1 MTTLPAW
8 PPRSVGTSLRW
19 TFKAHPP
26 PPPPCVFSPGC
37 GGDACVRWGGVR
49 RPARVR
55 GGACGG
61 AAEVSTPHPSP
72 DTAIRPVRLP
82 DRRLRARPRR
92 RVWIPPSPKLSGR
105 AQAPPRGRACQRCE
119 SSSPVQQ
126 AAKIPSRR
134 RAPPSKVR
142 SSLSF
147 LPSRRQLQRPSP
159 SVSRVTVCSLL
170 LPPINS
176 NVHAYMDD
184 ALNVFDETGTRFFSL
199 FSFQFFLLRYGWVC
213 SVLIHGCTSLSFIH
227 G

>member
-1 MTTLPAW
+1 M
-8 PPRSVGTSLRW
+8 
-19 TFKAHPP
+19 
-26 PPPPCVFSPGC
+26 
-37 GGDACVRWGGVR
+37 RWGGVR

-134 RAPPSKVR
+134 RARQGLPARYPARSRCRCPSEGDQVELIVIFVSFLLPTTLS
-142 SSLSF
+142 SSLSLISPTPTVIRGSAPPLSSQQGALLPL
-147 LPSRRQLQRPSP
+147 LPSEPPATAASIPLSLPRDCVLPVAASHQLQCAR
-159 SVSRVTVCSLL
+159 L
-170 LPPINS
+170 
-176 NVHAYMDD
+176 
-184 ALNVFDETGTRFFSL
+184 
-199 FSFQFFLLRYGWVC
+199 
-213 SVLIHGCTSLSFIH
+213 HGRCLECV
-227 G
+227 